1 MSLNHEEPDYYFD
14 TTNNYKLKI
23 KSKNEQEED
32 LEFILNLNYLFDKR
46 LVGYSTQKRFI
57 PSYNRF
63 NYFYINLPYKY
74 KNLSYYLNIRSYAEE
89 FEEKNEEIYNGDI
102 FYKFHLNQSI
112 PIKNNGAYSDNK
124 ICQSTIPNNYNKSLK
139 EEINKVFNLFLDPV
153 SPDFHTK
160 YNAPLHLKNLIDS
173 KLFDN
178 QILMYSKC
186 IEKEK
191 NYYKNKEEIEK
202 ELKPFKYE
210 KNQFPNKQYS
220 SANINVLSSSH
231 GSGKICVAL
240 ALATPC
246 SELNKISNLKTNIIT
261 VENLDIKKWEM
272 SIKKHYSGKYL
283 IVKTVTDLKRL
294 IKNPLNKSDKYYLDD
309 KNFSRLIKEYQYT
322 QNPTNRLCYKTK
334 FKETKVALYLAKQ
347 DKIDIDIFNQ
357 YDLILI
363 TNKLYL
369 TLANYIANQ
378 DLIVSR
384 LFVSGIRN
392 IEYYLTQIKASTYYY
407 IESDR
412 KSLLFPYG
420 TEGCY
425 LDEDGNPIINL
436 SIKPLIKNYNCYQNS
451 DYIFDNY
458 IVQTFCKISES
469 IKNKLLYFN
478 KDSPSLKKF
487 KKEWENI
494 FIFSEHSNLYNFKRI
509 ISNNALYNEYDI
521 SLIKKQISDEVIE
534 SINNGNIEKAIKKM
548 DIIKMK
554 LDDIIKKSTNNIIS
568 KILVINDKIEEINS
582 DRENIP
588 NNQEE
593 IIKLEKTKSELNT
606 KCRDLDNRLH
616 NINECPVCIC
626 DIENKVVLDCC
637 KNVMCFSC
645 IITSLLSR
653 VNCPICR
660 KEINVKDD
668 LILISD
674 DIMIEEEEK
683 HIIDYLDFN
692 SVFGES
698 NLISKNENFEKLI
711 KHIITINQSKN
722 IKTKLMICYGYDNYN
737 DNKNIEKIFNTLLD
751 NNIRFENWY
760 NVFSGYR
767 RSTEIINQYTKE
779 DLIDCLIISNKSKQS
794 NYLFDTTTDIIF
806 YDNSVYDEIKD
817 YTINISSGMI
827 RKKPLNVWQ
836 LDSNNEIAKL

>member
-1 MSLNHEEPDYYFD
+1 MSLSHEDFNYYFD

-23 KSKNEQEED
+23 KSKNELEED
-32 LEFILNLNYLFDKR
+32 LEFILNLNYLLDKR
-46 LVGYSTQKRFI
+46 LIGYCNQKRF
-57 PSYNRF
+57 
-63 NYFYINLPYKY
+63 NYTRYSNFYINLPYKY
-74 KNLSYYLNIRSYAEE
+74 KQLSYYLNIRSYAEE
-89 FEEKNEEIYNGDI
+89 FEDKNEEIYNGEI
-102 FYKFHLNQSI
+102 FYEFHLNQSI
-112 PIKNNGAYSDNK
+112 PITNTSAYSDNK
-124 ICQSTIPNNYNKSLK
+124 ICHSTIPNHYNKSLK

-153 SPDFHTK
+153 PIDFPTK
-160 YNAPLHLKNLIDS
+160 YKAPFHLKNLIDS

-191 NYYKNKEEIEK
+191 NYYKNKQEIEK
-202 ELKPFKYE
+202 ELTPFKYE

-220 SANINVLSSSH
+220 SANINVLSSYH

-240 ALATPC
+240 ALAAPF

-261 VENLDIKKWEM
+261 IDNLDIKQWEM

-283 IVKTVTDLKRL
+283 IIKTFTDLRKL
-294 IKNPLNKSDKYYLDD
+294 IKNPLNKSNKYYLDD
-309 KNFSRLIKEYQYT
+309 KNFSRLIKEYHY
-322 QNPTNRLCYKTK
+322 NHKPTNRLCYKTK
-334 FKETKVALYLAKQ
+334 FKENEVALYLAKQ
-347 DKIDIDIFNQ
+347 DKIDIDTFNQ

-384 LFVSGIRN
+384 LFISGIKN
-392 IEYYLTQIKASTYYY
+392 IENYLTQIKASTYYY
-407 IESDR
+407 IESER

-425 LDEDGNPIINL
+425 LDENGNPIINL
-436 SIKPLIKNYNCYQNS
+436 SIKPLIKFHNYYEIS
-451 DYIFDNY
+451 DYIYENY

-469 IKNKLLYFN
+469 IKDKLLYFN

-487 KKEWENI
+487 KTEWENI
-494 FIFSEHSNLYNFKRI
+494 FIFSEQPKQYNLKRI
-509 ISNNALYNEYDI
+509 ISNNALYNNSDV

-534 SINNGNIEKAIKKM
+534 FITNGNIKKAIEKI
-548 DIIKMK
+548 DIIEMK
-554 LDDIIKKSTNNIIS
+554 LDDIIKKYTNNIIS
-568 KILVINDKIEEINS
+568 KILVINNKIEEINN
-582 DRENIP
+582 DKENIS
-588 NNQEE
+588 NNEEE
-593 IIKLEKTKSELNT
+593 IIQLEKTKSELNT
-606 KCRDLDNRLH
+606 KSLDLDNRLR
-616 NINECPVCIC
+616 NIDDCPVCIC
-626 DIENKVVLDCC
+626 DIENKIVLNCC
-637 KNVMCFSC
+637 KNVICFSC

-674 DIMIEEEEK
+674 DIIIEEKEK

-692 SVFGES
+692 HLFNES

-722 IKTKLMICYGYDNYN
+722 IKTKLMICTGNNNYN
-737 DNKNIEKIFNTLLD
+737 DNQNIEKIFNTLID
-751 NNIRFENWY
+751 NNLRFKTWY
-760 NVFSGYR
+760 GIFSGYR

-779 DLIDCLIISNKSKQS
+779 DLIDCLIISNKINQS

-806 YDNSVYDEIKD
+806 YDDSVYDEIKD
-817 YTINISSGMI
+817 YTINISSGMMT
-827 RKKPLNVWQ
+827 KKTLNVWQ
-836 LDSNNEIAKL
+836 LDSNNEIATL